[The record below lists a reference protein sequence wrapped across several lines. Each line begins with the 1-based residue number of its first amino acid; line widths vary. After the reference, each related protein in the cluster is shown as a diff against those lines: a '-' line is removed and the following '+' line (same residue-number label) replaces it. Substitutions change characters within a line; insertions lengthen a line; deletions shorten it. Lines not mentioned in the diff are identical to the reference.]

1 MYKIKHILL
10 IIVGLLLVS
19 CASNRPNRVHKQAM
33 TQRTQVTLT
42 FDQHEYKTNCMLKV
56 WKNELIVLSVMP
68 VMGIELFR
76 LEATPDQVTIIDKLN
91 RRYTIMTYEEINKLS
106 PRRISYKMLQLLI
119 NKAGKEINL
128 DLQAGTHTLQLK
140 ANMGQRE
147 YNNQKEPQMVNTNKY
162 KLVSL
167 REILPI

>member
-1 MYKIKHILL
+1 
-10 IIVGLLLVS
+10 
-19 CASNRPNRVHKQAM
+19 
-33 TQRTQVTLT
+33 
-42 FDQHEYKTNCMLKV
+42 MLKV
-56 WKNELIVLSVMP
+56 WKNELIVLSVTP

-91 RRYTIMTYEEINKLS
+91 RRYTIMTYEDINKLS

-119 NKAGKEINL
+119 NKAEKEINF

-162 KLVSL
+162 KQVSL

>member
-1 MYKIKHILL
+1 
-10 IIVGLLLVS
+10 
-19 CASNRPNRVHKQAM
+19 
-33 TQRTQVTLT
+33 
-42 FDQHEYKTNCMLKV
+42 MLKV
-56 WKNELIVLSVMP
+56 WKNELIVLSVTP

-91 RRYTIMTYEEINKLS
+91 RRYTIMTYEDINKLS

-162 KLVSL
+162 KQVSL

>member
-10 IIVGLLLVS
+10 IIWALLLVS
-19 CASNRPNRVHKQAM
+19 CASNRQNMVHKQVM

-42 FDQHEYKTNCMLKV
+42 LDQHEFTTNCLLKV
-56 WKNELIVLSVMP
+56 WKNELIVLSVLP

-76 LEATPDQVTIIDKLN
+76 LEATPDKVTIIDKLN
-91 RRYTIMTYEEINKLS
+91 RRYTIMSYEEINKLS
-106 PRRISYKMLQLLI
+106 PRRISYKILQLLI

-128 DLQAGTHTLQLK
+128 DLQAGTHTLKLK

-162 KLVSL
+162 QQVSL

>member
-1 MYKIKHILL
+1 
-10 IIVGLLLVS
+10 
-19 CASNRPNRVHKQAM
+19 
-33 TQRTQVTLT
+33 
-42 FDQHEYKTNCMLKV
+42 MLKV
-56 WKNELIVLSVMP
+56 WKNELIVLSVTP

-119 NKAGKEINL
+119 NKAGKEINF

-147 YNNQKEPQMVNTNKY
+147 YNNRKEPQMVNTNKY
-162 KLVSL
+162 KQVSL

>member
-1 MYKIKHILL
+1 MYKFKHILL
-10 IIVGLLLVS
+10 IIGVLLLAS
-19 CASNRPNRVHKQAM
+19 CASNRQHKVHKQVM

-42 FDQHEYKTNCMLKV
+42 LDQHEYKTNCVLKV
-56 WKNELIVLSVMP
+56 WKNELIVLSVLP

-91 RRYTIMTYEEINKLS
+91 RRYTVMSYEEINRLS

-119 NKAGKEINL
+119 NRAGKEINF
-128 DLQAGTHTLQLK
+128 DLQAGTHMLKLK

-147 YNNQKEPQMVNTNKY
+147 YNNQKEAQMVNTNKY
-162 KLVSL
+162 KQVSL

>member
-10 IIVGLLLVS
+10 IIWALLLVS
-19 CASNRPNRVHKQAM
+19 CASNRQNMVHKQVM

-42 FDQHEYKTNCMLKV
+42 LDQHEFTTNCLLKV
-56 WKNELIVLSVMP
+56 WKNELIVLSVLP

-76 LEATPDQVTIIDKLN
+76 LEATPDKVTIIDKLN
-91 RRYTIMTYEEINKLS
+91 RRYTIMSYEEINKLS
-106 PRRISYKMLQLLI
+106 PRRISYKILQLLI

-128 DLQAGTHTLQLK
+128 DLQAGTHMLK
-140 ANMGQRE
+140 LEANMGQRE
-147 YNNQKEPQMVNTNKY
+147 YNNQKEPQIVNTNKY
-162 KLVSL
+162 QQVSL